1 MTTTTDTKVFV
12 GILRKSF
19 LEPNKS
25 GEGAHWHIDLGD
37 LQKPWGFNMFDKKEG
52 ERLALGKTYEITYVL
67 KKNEKKPQ
75 FPPFKNFVSIREVEP
90 APAKPAGSPGEGVGE
105 PEPPDPHRRS
115 IERQTAL
122 KAAVEFASMWT
133 HPQEIWTQ
141 ASVLEYAEAFYQWI
155 ANDKLPQAN
164 APAEQASTP
173 ALTPQSQAA
182 GVTRDVG
189 SPAGA
194 SASQVSA
201 PPAPASPDKRTALL
215 AMKPANLG
223 DFYNKAMKE
232 LGYHSKAEVLAG
244 LGVGMKE
251 TDIAALAH
259 ALQTLVLK
267 KYPEA
272 KEA

>member
-37 LQKPWGFNMFDKKEG
+37 LQKPWGFNMFDEEEG

-133 HPQEIWTQ
+133 HPGEMKPP
-141 ASVLEYAEAFYQWI
+141 AFVLEYADAFYKWL
-155 ANDKLPQAN
+155 ANGKL
-164 APAEQASTP
+164 
-173 ALTPQSQAA
+173 SQPKP
-182 GVTRDVG
+182 VE
-189 SPAGA
+189 
-194 SASQVSA
+194 QVSA
-201 PPAPASPDKRTALL
+201 PAAAPDAGPKASPLEVSKPVQLDIREQML
-215 AMKPANLG
+215 AIRHNNLG
-223 DFYNKAMKE
+223 SFFTNAVDK
-232 LGYHSKAEVLAG
+232 LWYHNRTEVLVA
-244 LGVGMKE
+244 LGIKRPEEIV
-251 TDIAALAH
+251 DITEAWIK
-259 ALQTLVLK
+259 LVDK